1 MYPIFVVLF
10 CRRKY
15 ADEDKENKVSKRF
28 WIISYVLCVLFL
40 LGDGILFCVA
50 LATPTWKG
58 PWGRYLAK
66 VFLIGAAVFG
76 VLGTV
81 LLIVYLMKKR

>member
-1 MYPIFVVLF
+1 M
-10 CRRKY
+10 
-15 ADEDKENKVSKRF
+15 SKRF

-66 VFLIGAAVFG
+66 VFLIGAAVSG

>member
-1 MYPIFVVLF
+1 
-10 CRRKY
+10 
-15 ADEDKENKVSKRF
+15 VSKRF

-66 VFLIGAAVFG
+66 VFLIGAAVSC